1 MVNILQSGEFNKP
14 SWYLKRNNYHCTPSK
29 NPKCPTFYLPYF
41 DVLRNLHIILLKTQK
56 MTIMDF
62 IPCSHV
68 WMWELDHKEC
78 RVAKNW
84 CFWTVVLEKTLES
97 AYDCEEIKLVNL
109 KANQPW
115 IFIGRTDAEAEA
127 QILWPPAVKSWL
139 IGKDPDARKDWGRR
153 RRGQQRMRWLDG
165 ITNSTCMSVSKLR
178 EMMTD
183 REAWCAAVHRVTKS
197 QTRLSDWT
205 TKCYKKELPRWLS
218 GKESAC
224 HCRR

>member
-29 NPKCPTFYLPYF
+29 NPKCPTFYLPHF